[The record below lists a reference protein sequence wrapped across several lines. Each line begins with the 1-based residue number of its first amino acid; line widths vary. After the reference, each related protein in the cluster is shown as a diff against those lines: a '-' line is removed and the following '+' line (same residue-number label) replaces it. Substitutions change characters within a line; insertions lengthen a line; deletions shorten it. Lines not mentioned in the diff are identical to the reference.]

1 MNQQEKQVLDTELDK
16 AKEAY
21 EFEKQKH
28 DSRSYAYLQYLE
40 GRIAGLE
47 WVKNHLEFY
56 AEDETLKS
64 KSTGETP

>member
-1 MNQQEKQVLDTELDK
+1 MTPQEQQVLDAELVR

-21 EFEKQKH
+21 EYEQAKN

-40 GRIAGLE
+40 GRVTGLE

-56 AEDETLKS
+56 AKDLAEVKPL
-64 KSTGETP
+64 